1 MWYTKSR
8 RTDALRRAKREGF
21 MRVRRKKK
29 KERQGR
35 GFLAAAAVVLALL
48 LAGLLAVTLFQIREA
63 EVTGNS
69 FYTEQEIRDRVI
81 SDRWSSNSLYLYLKY
96 KYMETEEIPFVDKI
110 EISLQGPGKV
120 RIRVYEKSIVG
131 YVAYM
136 GSNFYFDQD
145 GVVVECSSEVK
156 AGVPCISGLKFSSL
170 ALYQKLAVQDD
181 SIFSRILTITQLVK
195 KYDIKVEKE
204 DMLNTAKNLTKIQFA
219 QYGMINVPEE
229 VLNNYANE
237 MLKKQEQVES
247 LLNRSVE
254 NKLSAELKKVVKL
267 NHKAVSVEDFNKMF
281 A

>member
-1 MWYTKSR
+1 
-8 RTDALRRAKREGF
+8 

-156 AGVPCISGLKFSSL
+156 EGVPRISGLKFSSL
-170 ALYQKLAVQDD
+170 ALYQKLA
-181 SIFSRILTITQLVK
+181 
-195 KYDIKVEKE
+195 
-204 DMLNTAKNLTKIQFA
+204 
-219 QYGMINVPEE
+219 
-229 VLNNYANE
+229 
-237 MLKKQEQVES
+237 
-247 LLNRSVE
+247 
-254 NKLSAELKKVVKL
+254 
-267 NHKAVSVEDFNKMF
+267 
-281 A
+281 

>member
-1 MWYTKSR
+1 
-8 RTDALRRAKREGF
+8 

-156 AGVPCISGLKFSSL
+156 EGVPRISGLKFSSL

-195 KYDIKVEKE
+195 KYELSPDQIEFSEDLSLTLHFGQVRAALGNSGSLEEKVGRLHDLYPDLEGRSGVFHMENYTE
-204 DMLNTAKNLTKIQFA
+204 DSKFISF
-219 QYGMINVPEE
+219 
-229 VLNNYANE
+229 
-237 MLKKQEQVES
+237 EQ
-247 LLNRSVE
+247 
-254 NKLSAELKKVVKL
+254 
-267 NHKAVSVEDFNKMF
+267 DG
-281 A
+281 